1 MSAYRPN
8 NQPFVRRLLKLSP
21 ASMVILSFVLLI
33 LVGTLLL
40 KLPIATNNGIG
51 LMDALFTATS
61 AVCVTGLIVV
71 DTGGL
76 FTLFGQSVILLLI
89 QIGGLGVMTI
99 SVMLFLIVGRSIS
112 FRQRMAMQEIFSHSP
127 REDILQ
133 VVRTI
138 LIFTLIVESAGTV
151 VLFSQWA
158 GEYPLGRAFYLALFH
173 SISAFCN
180 AGFSLFEDSL
190 VRYSSDWGINISMGA
205 LVILGGIGFPVVYD
219 IATRIKT
226 RRQRRSRLAI
236 QTKTVLLTTGL
247 LILIGAG
254 VFLAL
259 ELSHTLAGKPLDEAV
274 LIALFQSITCRTAG
288 FNTIDISI
296 LNNATLMMMST
307 LMFFGASPGSAGGG
321 VKTTT
326 LALIIA
332 FTWSRVRRQ
341 KRVNLFKR
349 SIPVDTVSRSIS
361 LTLVCISLI
370 GTVLFFML
378 AAPSVHTPGAGG
390 QRFLSY
396 LFESVS
402 AFGTVGLS
410 MGVTAALSDF
420 SKVLTIL
427 LMLVGRAGVLAFSYI
442 TVGGGVVN
450 GVEHAEENIM
460 IG

>member
-1 MSAYRPN
+1 
-8 NQPFVRRLLKLSP
+8 
-21 ASMVILSFVLLI
+21 MVIISFVSLI
-33 LVGTLLL
+33 AVGTLLL
-40 KLPIATNNGIG
+40 SLPMATYSKIG
-51 LMDALFTATS
+51 FMDALFTATS

-71 DTGGL
+71 DTGGF
-76 FTLFGQSVILLLI
+76 FTPFGQVIILCLI

-99 SVMLFLIVGRSIS
+99 SVMLFLAVGRSIS
-112 FRQRMAMQEIFSHSP
+112 FRQRMAMQEIFAPTP

-138 LIFTLIVESAGTV
+138 LVFTLIVESAGTA

-158 GEYPLGRAFYLALFH
+158 GEYPLSQALYLALFH

-190 VRYSSDWGINISMGA
+190 MRYSADWEINISMGA
-205 LVILGGIGFPVVYD
+205 LIVLGGIGFPVVYD

-226 RRQRRSRLAI
+226 SRRRSRLSI
-236 QTKTVLLTTGL
+236 QTKTVLLTTCI
-247 LILIGAG
+247 LILVGAG
-254 VFLAL
+254 VFLVL
-259 ELSHTLAGKPLDEAV
+259 ELPHTLSGKPVNEAV
-274 LIALFQSITCRTAG
+274 LISLFQSITCRTAG
-288 FNTIDISI
+288 FNTIDIAH

-332 FTWSRVRRQ
+332 FTWSRIRRR
-341 KRVNLFKR
+341 KRVNLFKK
-349 SIPVDTVSRSIS
+349 SIPVESVNRSIS
-361 LTLVCISLI
+361 LTLVCISII

-378 AAPSVHTPGAGG
+378 AGISITAFPAEAGG
-390 QRFLSY
+390 PHFLSY

-410 MGVTAALSDF
+410 MGITAALSDF
-420 SKVLTIL
+420 SKALVIL
-427 LMLVGRAGVLAFSYI
+427 LMLVGRAGVLTFAYI
-442 TVGGGVVN
+442 IVGGGAVN
-450 GVEHAEENIM
+450 GIEHAEENIM